1 MSNSLYEQLKA
12 GASAED
18 IAAAFADELN
28 KAEEQLRVERE
39 EEEKAR
45 AEEKAKA
52 AAKEAEDAIKI
63 DEAATLLRRLVAFIS
78 HYYPSLGVEDDDD
91 LTEDEYRAIAELL
104 LLMLD
109 LEAMKPAKRQ
119 FKMKNYAKPVAKIE
133 ADKPVEKTSLDGL
146 FAKPALDDP
155 FADFFKAFGL

>member
-18 IAAAFADELN
+18 IAAAFAEELN

-39 EEEKAR
+39 

-52 AAKEAEDAIKI
+52 AAAKQVEDAIKI

-78 HYYPSLGVEDDDD
+78 HYYPSLGLESDND
-91 LTEDEYRAIAELL
+91 LTEDEYRALAELV

-119 FKMKNYAKPVAKIE
+119 PKIKSYAKPTTEVK
-133 ADKPVEKTSLDGL
+133 ADKPT
-146 FAKPALDDP
+146 LDDP